1 MSHLA
6 LVVFFPLV
14 GENRA
19 DQHSRILD
27 HHLTRG
33 DIASAKQATPV
44 NWRPWLKEKE
54 EDFRLLNPCCSLS
67 NLWIPEQQ
75 SSKKGRNFAKTI
87 FIDILLPFHVYSA
100 LLQVSMNRTMNLLW

>member
-6 LVVFFPLV
+6 LVVLLSFV
-14 GENRA
+14 GENRT

-33 DIASAKQATPV
+33 DIAGTKQATPV

-54 EDFRLLNPCCSLS
+54 IVNCLIPVLGFQIFGCEGENAQRKRPKS
-67 NLWIPEQQ
+67 N
-75 SSKKGRNFAKTI
+75 
-87 FIDILLPFHVYSA
+87 FH
-100 LLQVSMNRTMNLLW
+100 

>member
-1 MSHLA
+1 MSYLA
-6 LVVFFPLV
+6 LVVLLSFV

-44 NWRPWLKEKE
+44 NWRPWLKEK
-54 EDFRLLNPCCSLS
+54 DIYFLNPCFRLS
-67 NLWIPEQQ
+67 NLWIQERK
-75 SSKKGRNFAKTI
+75 SS
-87 FIDILLPFHVYSA
+87 
-100 LLQVSMNRTMNLLW
+100 

>member
-27 HHLTRG
+27 HHLTRS

-54 EDFRLLNPCCSLS
+54 DFHLLNPCFSLS
-67 NLWIPEQQ
+67 NLWIPEPQR
-75 SSKKGRNFAKTI
+75 SEKG
-87 FIDILLPFHVYSA
+87 P
-100 LLQVSMNRTMNLLW
+100 